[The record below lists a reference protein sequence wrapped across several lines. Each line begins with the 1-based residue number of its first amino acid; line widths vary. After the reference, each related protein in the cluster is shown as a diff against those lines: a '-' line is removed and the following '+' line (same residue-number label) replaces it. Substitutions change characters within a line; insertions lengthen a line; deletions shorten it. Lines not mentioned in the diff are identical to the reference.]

1 MKNMLFEHE
10 NYEINGTLWKIK
22 HIMQHTLKTE
32 QQNAKNNAELYT
44 KWMKMAWKTYEENIR
59 PGQNRSIKAS
69 LVLDDDNN
77 DALKMH

>member
-1 MKNMLFEHE
+1 
-10 NYEINGTLWKIK
+10 
-22 HIMQHTLKTE
+22 
-32 QQNAKNNAELYT
+32 
-44 KWMKMAWKTYEENIR
+44 MAWKTYEENIR